1 MLLFVVVLVVG
12 GGVRFCVGLLYREYH
27 PLELSN
33 QPIRLPIFVQKVQL
47 GDLTIE
53 GVTVEDTLGRQVD

>member
-1 MLLFVVVLVVG
+1 MLLFVVVLVGG